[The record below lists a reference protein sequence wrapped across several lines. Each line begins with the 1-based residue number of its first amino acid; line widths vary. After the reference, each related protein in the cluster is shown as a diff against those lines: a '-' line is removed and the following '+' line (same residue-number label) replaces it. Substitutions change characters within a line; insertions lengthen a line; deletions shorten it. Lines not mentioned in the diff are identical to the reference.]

1 MGLRRPH
8 RQLPH
13 GLVRA
18 PRGPLADA
26 REGTRGGALT
36 AVADRAVVLD
46 GATVPSREVVG
57 NKGRSIAWMLSLGL
71 PVPPALCL
79 PIEECRR
86 FHVNGGELEA
96 ESWAS
101 VLAGIAGLEEKLGRT
116 FGGGEHPLLV
126 SVRSGAAVSMPGM
139 MDTVLNLGI
148 TEEVEATL
156 GHLSGDPDFARQ
168 THCRFVHQFGETV
181 LKADIDEPGP
191 EATPAEVREAVRK
204 DTGEDVPTDPHEQL
218 RAVIKTVF
226 GSWSSRRAKAY
237 RKHWGISED
246 GGTAVIVQ
254 AMVFGNLG
262 EDSGTGVLFSRNPL
276 SGDPEPYGEW
286 LPRGQG
292 EDVVSGTHD
301 PLPLSALAEGMPA
314 ANERLLTA
322 AKLLE
327 REHGDIQDVEFT
339 VERGELW
346 LLQTRAAKR
355 SPQAAVRAAVDL
367 VEEGAIDR
375 AEALQRVTPEQLA
388 SVLAPRVSEVAAA
401 AAEVVAR
408 GIAACPGVAAG
419 VAVDDSDAACEAE
432 GDVVLTRPTTSPEDV
447 SGMIAARAVV
457 TERGGSTSHAAVVT
471 RALGRPSVVGVG
483 EGATASLVGTE
494 LTVDGSAGVVY
505 RGILETEEVDPASV
519 PGLETLIEWAR
530 EASPVEVVADAG
542 EGSIDPEAVG
552 TSDDVSTPEGA
563 RAAIKA
569 GTTRVGKLA
578 GQHEAALLLRFA
590 QEKSN
595 LEHEEESS

>member
-1 MGLRRPH
+1 M
-8 RQLPH
+8 
-13 GLVRA
+13 
-18 PRGPLADA
+18 
-26 REGTRGGALT
+26 T

-46 GATVPSREVVG
+46 GATVPRREVVG

-86 FHVNGGELEA
+86 FHANGGELEA
-96 ESWAS
+96 ESWGS

-148 TEEVEATL
+148 TDEVEATL
-156 GHLSGDPDFARQ
+156 GRLSGDADFARQ

-181 LKADIDEPGP
+181 LKADVDEPGP
-191 EATPAEVREAVRK
+191 DATPAEVRDAVRK
-204 DTGEDVPTDPHEQL
+204 DTGEEVPTDPHEQL

-237 RKHWGISED
+237 RKHWGIAED

-301 PLPLSALAEGMPA
+301 PLPLSALATAMPA

-388 SVLAPRVSEVAAA
+388 TVLAPRVSSAAAA
-401 AAEVVAR
+401 AAEVVAK

-419 VAVDDSDAACEAE
+419 VAVDDSEAACEAE

-483 EGATASLVGTE
+483 EGATAPLIGAE

-542 EGSIDPEAVG
+542 EGSIDPDAVG

>member
-1 MGLRRPH
+1 M
-8 RQLPH
+8 
-13 GLVRA
+13 
-18 PRGPLADA
+18 
-26 REGTRGGALT
+26 T

-46 GATVPSREVVG
+46 GRTVPSKEVVG

-79 PIEECRR
+79 PIDECRR
-86 FHVNGGELEA
+86 FHANGSELDDEV
-96 ESWAS
+96 WGS
-101 VLAGIAGLEEKLGRT
+101 VLAGIAGLEERSGRT
-116 FGGGEHPLLV
+116 FAGGERPLLV

-148 TEEVEATL
+148 TDEVETSLAA
-156 GHLSGDPDFARQ
+156 LSGDAAFARQ
-168 THCRFVHQFGETV
+168 THCRFIHQFGETV
-181 LKADIDEPGP
+181 LKADLDEPGP
-191 EATPAEVREAVRK
+191 DAGPADVREEVRRDTDAEVPA
-204 DTGEDVPTDPHEQL
+204 DPREQL

-237 RKHWGISED
+237 RRHWNISDD
-246 GGTAVIVQ
+246 GGTAVIIQ

-276 SGDPEPYGEW
+276 SGDPAPYGEW

-301 PLPLSALAEGMPA
+301 PQPLEALATSMPA
-314 ANERLLTA
+314 AHEALLSA

-327 REHGDIQDVEFT
+327 RENGDIQDVEFT
-339 VERGELW
+339 VERGELF

-375 AEALQRVTPEQLA
+375 AEAVLRVTPEQLL
-388 SVLAPRVSEVAAA
+388 SVLAPRVSAAVAD

-408 GIAACPGVAAG
+408 GIAACPGVATG

-483 EGATASLVGTE
+483 EGVTAALVGSD
-494 LTVDGSAGVVY
+494 LTVDGSAGLVY
-505 RGILETEEVDPASV
+505 RGILETEEIDPASV
-519 PGLETLIEWAR
+519 PGLQTLIGWAR
-530 EASPVEVVADAG
+530 ELSPVEVVDDGG
-542 EGSIDPEAVG
+542 EGSVDPAALG
-552 TSDDVSTPEGA
+552 TSDDVATPEGA
-563 RAAIKA
+563 RAAIRA
-569 GTTRVGKLA
+569 GLTRVEKLP

-590 QEKSN
+590 QEKAN
-595 LEHEEESS
+595 LEHEEERS

>member
-1 MGLRRPH
+1 M
-8 RQLPH
+8 
-13 GLVRA
+13 
-18 PRGPLADA
+18 
-26 REGTRGGALT
+26 T
-36 AVADRAVVLD
+36 AVADRVVVLD

-79 PIEECRR
+79 PIDECRR
-86 FHVNGGELEA
+86 FHAAGGELDEEA
-96 ESWAS
+96 WSS
-101 VLAGIAGLEEKLGRT
+101 VLAGVAGLEEKLGRS
-116 FGGGEHPLLV
+116 FGGGENPLLV

-148 TEEVEATL
+148 TGEVEAAL
-156 GHLSGDPDFARQ
+156 ARLSGDAVFARQ
-168 THCRFVHQFGETV
+168 THNRFVHQFGEIV
-181 LKADIDEPGP
+181 LRADIEEPG
-191 EATPAEVREAVRK
+191 EDATPEEVREAVRR
-204 DTGEDVPTDPHEQL
+204 DTGEEVPSDPHEQL

-237 RKHWGISED
+237 RRHWGISED
-246 GGTAVIVQ
+246 GGTAVIIQ

-262 EDSGTGVLFSRNPL
+262 ENSGTGVLFSRNPL

-301 PLPLSALAEGMPA
+301 PLPLAVLADSLPEA
-314 ANERLLTA
+314 HERLLA
-322 AKLLE
+322 VAKLLE
-327 REHGDIQDVEFT
+327 REHGDVQDVEFT
-339 VERGELW
+339 VERGELF
-346 LLQTRAAKR
+346 LLQTRSAKR
-355 SPQAAVRAAVDL
+355 SPLAAVRAAVDL
-367 VEEGAIDR
+367 AKEGAIDR
-375 AEALQRVTPEQLA
+375 AEAVQRVTPEQLA
-388 SVLAPRVSEVAAA
+388 SVLAPRVAEQVAA

-408 GIAACPGVAAG
+408 GIAACPGVASG
-419 VAVDDSDAACEAE
+419 VAVADSGAACEAD

-483 EGATASLVGTE
+483 EGVTAELVGSE

-505 RGILETEEVDPASV
+505 RGALPTEEVDPASV
-519 PGLETLIEWAR
+519 PGLTELIEWAR
-530 EASPVEVVADAG
+530 ELSPVEVD
-542 EGSIDPEAVG
+542 EAMPLV
-552 TSDDVSTPEGA
+552 D
-563 RAAIKA
+563 
-569 GTTRVGKLA
+569 
-578 GQHEAALLLRFA
+578 LLRVA

-595 LEHEEESS
+595 LEQEEERS

>member
-1 MGLRRPH
+1 M
-8 RQLPH
+8 
-13 GLVRA
+13 
-18 PRGPLADA
+18 
-26 REGTRGGALT
+26 T

-46 GATVPSREVVG
+46 GRTVPSKEVVG

-86 FHVNGGELEA
+86 FHANGSELDDEV
-96 ESWAS
+96 WGS
-101 VLAGIAGLEEKLGRT
+101 VLAGIAGLEERSGRT
-116 FGGGEHPLLV
+116 FAGGERPLLV

-148 TEEVEATL
+148 TDEVEASL
-156 GHLSGDPDFARQ
+156 AALSGDDAFARQ
-168 THCRFVHQFGETV
+168 THCRFIHQFGETV
-181 LKADIDEPGP
+181 LKADLDEPGP
-191 EATPAEVREAVRK
+191 DAGPAEVREEVRR
-204 DTGEDVPTDPHEQL
+204 DTGAEVPTDPREQL

-237 RKHWGISED
+237 RRHWNISDD
-246 GGTAVIVQ
+246 GGTAVIIQ

-276 SGDPEPYGEW
+276 SGDPAPYGEW

-301 PLPLSALAEGMPA
+301 PQPLEALADSMPA
-314 ANERLLTA
+314 AHEAVLSA

-327 REHGDIQDVEFT
+327 RENGDIQDVEFT
-339 VERGELW
+339 VERGELF

-375 AEALQRVTPEQLA
+375 SEAVLRVTPEQLL
-388 SVLAPRVSEVAAA
+388 SVLAPRVSAAVAD

-408 GIAACPGVAAG
+408 GIAACPGVATG
-419 VAVDDSDAACEAE
+419 IAVDDSDAACEAE

-483 EGATASLVGTE
+483 EGVTASLVGSG
-494 LTVDGSAGVVY
+494 LTVDGSAGLVY
-505 RGILETEEVDPASV
+505 RGILETEEIDPASI
-519 PGLETLIEWAR
+519 PGLQTLIEWAR
-530 EASPVEVVADAG
+530 ELSPVEVVDDEG
-542 EGSIDPEAVG
+542 EGSVDPAALG

-569 GTTRVGKLA
+569 GRTRVEKLP

-590 QEKSN
+590 QEKAN
-595 LEHEEESS
+595 LEHEEERS

>member
-1 MGLRRPH
+1 
-8 RQLPH
+8 
-13 GLVRA
+13 
-18 PRGPLADA
+18 
-26 REGTRGGALT
+26 LT

-86 FHVNGGELEA
+86 FHANGGELEA
-96 ESWAS
+96 ESWGS
-101 VLAGIAGLEEKLGRT
+101 VLAGVAGLEEKLGRT
-116 FGGGEHPLLV
+116 FGGGERPLLV

-148 TEEVEATL
+148 TDEVEVTL
-156 GHLSGDPDFARQ
+156 ARLSGDADFARQ

-191 EATPAEVREAVRK
+191 DATPAEVREAVRK
-204 DTGEDVPTDPHEQL
+204 DTGEDVLTDPHEQL

-237 RKHWGISED
+237 RKHWGIAED

-286 LPRGQG
+286 LARGQG

-301 PLPLSALAEGMPA
+301 PLPLSALAEAMPA
-314 ANERLLTA
+314 AHERLLAA

-388 SVLAPRVSEVAAA
+388 TVLAPRVSAAAAA
-401 AAEVVAR
+401 AAEVVAK

-483 EGATASLVGTE
+483 EGMTAPLIGAE

-542 EGSIDPEAVG
+542 EGSIDPDAVG

-569 GTTRVGKLA
+569 GTTRVGKLP

>member
-1 MGLRRPH
+1 M
-8 RQLPH
+8 
-13 GLVRA
+13 
-18 PRGPLADA
+18 
-26 REGTRGGALT
+26 T

-86 FHVNGGELEA
+86 FHAAGEELDEEA
-96 ESWAS
+96 WGS
-101 VLAGIAGLEEKLGRT
+101 VLAGVAGLEEKLGRR
-116 FGGGEHPLLV
+116 FGGAGGEGPLLV

-148 TEEVEATL
+148 TDEVEAAL
-156 GHLSGDPDFARQ
+156 ARLSGDADFARQ
-168 THCRFVHQFGETV
+168 THCRFVHQFGEIV
-181 LKADIDEPGP
+181 LKADLEEPGP
-191 EATPAEVREAVRK
+191 DATPAEVRAAVRR
-204 DTGEDVPTDPHEQL
+204 DTGAEVPADPHEQL

-237 RKHWGISED
+237 RRHWGIAED
-246 GGTAVIVQ
+246 GGTAVIIQ

-301 PLPLSALAEGMPA
+301 PLPLASLAASHPA
-314 ANERLLTA
+314 AHERLLTA

-339 VERGELW
+339 VERGELF
-346 LLQTRAAKR
+346 LLQTRSAKR
-355 SPQAAVRAAVDL
+355 SPLAAVRAAVDL
-367 VEEGAIDR
+367 ATEGAIDR
-375 AEALQRVTPEQLA
+375 AEAIQRVTPEQLT
-388 SVLAPRVSEVAAA
+388 SVLAPRLSEQVAAG
-401 AAEVVAR
+401 AEVVAR
-408 GIAACPGVAAG
+408 GTAACPGVAG
-419 VAVDDSDAACEAE
+419 GIAVTESDAACEAE

-483 EGATASLVGTE
+483 DGVSAALAGSE

-505 RGILETEEVDPASV
+505 RGVLPTEDVDPAGV
-519 PGLETLIEWAR
+519 PGLTELTKWVR
-530 EASPVEVVADAG
+530 ELSPAEAG
-542 EGSIDPEAVG
+542 A
-552 TSDDVSTPEGA
+552 EGA
-563 RAAIKA
+563 PLVDALRAAQEQSKA
-569 GTTRVGKLA
+569 EDSK
-578 GQHEAALLLRFA
+578 Q
-590 QEKSN
+590 
-595 LEHEEESS
+595 EEEGP

>member
-1 MGLRRPH
+1 M
-8 RQLPH
+8 
-13 GLVRA
+13 
-18 PRGPLADA
+18 
-26 REGTRGGALT
+26 T

-46 GATVPSREVVG
+46 GRTVPSREVVG

-79 PIEECRR
+79 PIDECRR
-86 FHVNGGELEA
+86 FHAAGGELEPDA
-96 ESWAS
+96 WSS
-101 VLAGIAGLEEKLGRT
+101 VLAGVAGLEEKLDRS
-116 FGGGEHPLLV
+116 FGGGEKPLLV

-148 TEEVEATL
+148 TDEVEKCLAGL
-156 GHLSGDPDFARQ
+156 ADDADFARQ
-168 THCRFVHQFGETV
+168 THCRFIHQFGETV
-181 LKADIDEPGP
+181 LKAHLDEPGP
-191 EATPAEVREAVRK
+191 DATPADVREAVRK
-204 DTGEDVPTDPHEQL
+204 DTGEEVPTDPYEQL
-218 RAVIKTVF
+218 RAVIATVF
-226 GSWSSRRAKAY
+226 GSWSSRRAKTY
-237 RKHWGISED
+237 RKHWGISDD
-246 GGTAVIVQ
+246 GGTAVIIQ

-262 EDSGTGVLFSRNPL
+262 ENSGTGVLFSRNPL

-301 PLPLSALAEGMPA
+301 PLPLSALAESMPA
-314 ANERLLTA
+314 AHERLLSA

-339 VERGELW
+339 VERDELW

-388 SVLAPRVSEVAAA
+388 SVLAPRVSEAVEA

-408 GIAACPGVAAG
+408 GIAACPGVASG
-419 VAVDDSDAACEAE
+419 VAIGDSDAAAEAE

-447 SGMIAARAVV
+447 SGMIAARAVI

-483 EGATASLVGTE
+483 EGVTAELLGAE
-494 LTVDGSAGVVY
+494 LTVDGSTGVVY

-519 PGLETLIEWAR
+519 PGLETLIGWAR
-530 EASPVEVVADAG
+530 EACPVEVVADG
-542 EGSIDPEAVG
+542 EEGSIDPEALG

-569 GTTRVGKLA
+569 GVARVQKLP

-595 LEHEEESS
+595 LEHEEERS